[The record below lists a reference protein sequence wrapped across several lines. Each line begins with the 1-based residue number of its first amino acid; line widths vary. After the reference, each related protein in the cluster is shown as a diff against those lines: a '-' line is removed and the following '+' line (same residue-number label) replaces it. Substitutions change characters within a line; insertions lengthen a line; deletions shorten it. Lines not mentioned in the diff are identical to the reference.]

1 MNAFNLFH
9 IQGHIRKRDLMMS
22 RVGVYISV
30 IIVLCHSI
38 RLVPNFWEFWTR
50 VMVKEVINTL
60 ELETNICEDFIITE
74 KSPSRTFSLLLL
86 FASLFLMPSL

>member
-1 MNAFNLFH
+1 MNAFNLFY

-50 VMVKEVINTL
+50 VAPIELKEVTNTL
-60 ELETNICEDFIITE
+60 MSQYLHISNH
-74 KSPSRTFSLLLL
+74 R
-86 FASLFLMPSL
+86 

>member
-50 VMVKEVINTL
+50 VAPVELKEVTNTL
-60 ELETNICEDFIITE
+60 MSQYLHISNH
-74 KSPSRTFSLLLL
+74 R
-86 FASLFLMPSL
+86 